1 MFGGPLIAVKSG
13 SILHSAFS
21 GALSCPTNFSLYLP
35 DFRRCSTACHWA
47 FRNPKGTVFGFIFW
61 GFFFPPSPSFITFS
75 FTPLQLKWPHAACQ
89 CPCALGDPLQWK
101 DDGKSQ
107 KEMERKI
114 ELDFTQEE
122 ETEGFVTSTFQI
134 LGPLCNLFY
143 RCDGRFTD
151 V

>member
-1 MFGGPLIAVKSG
+1 
-13 SILHSAFS
+13 
-21 GALSCPTNFSLYLP
+21 
-35 DFRRCSTACHWA
+35 
-47 FRNPKGTVFGFIFW
+47 
-61 GFFFPPSPSFITFS
+61 
-75 FTPLQLKWPHAACQ
+75 
-89 CPCALGDPLQWK
+89 LGDPLQWK